1 MFNSPAVFGSVKN
14 SFNWIK
20 KIVETEMKEGFCTKL
35 SSKALKKDQAK
46 TSEWQ
51 TIVETTEHQD
61 KSKAQKPNRA
71 KTSK

>member
-1 MFNSPAVFGSVKN
+1 
-14 SFNWIK
+14 
-20 KIVETEMKEGFCTKL
+20 MKEGFCTKL

-61 KSKAQKPNRA
+61 KSKAQKPSRK
-71 KTSK
+71 KTSNKEIL